1 VPTGDLTPAGKNL
14 KAFSLAM
21 IQLLIALYPVTRHG
35 LGLAYEGLQ
44 LYPKAKAA
52 VDEAVRLHPRHPF
65 ALCTLGDV
73 SPMSYNMWLLYVISN
88 TCL

>member
-1 VPTGDLTPAGKNL
+1 MA
-14 KAFSLAM
+14 AFTYRLFT
-21 IQLLIALYPVTRHG
+21 ILNRHG

-73 SPMSYNMWLLYVISN
+73 S
-88 TCL
+88 

>member
-1 VPTGDLTPAGKNL
+1 MA
-14 KAFSLAM
+14 AFTYRLFT
-21 IQLLIALYPVTRHG
+21 ILNRHG

-73 SPMSYNMWLLYVISN
+73 SSKLLKFMQFPN
-88 TCL
+88 QLLMLAP

>member
-1 VPTGDLTPAGKNL
+1 LL
-14 KAFSLAM
+14 KSAFRLSFM
-21 IQLLIALYPVTRHG
+21 INNIFVQRHG

-73 SPMSYNMWLLYVISN
+73 CSIAYKYPFISQY
-88 TCL
+88 

>member
-1 VPTGDLTPAGKNL
+1 MRIADLIPAGKSNI
-14 KAFSLAM
+14 KSACHRFIDDNTSV
-21 IQLLIALYPVTRHG
+21 QRHG

-73 SPMSYNMWLLYVISN
+73 S
-88 TCL
+88 